1 MPRRTF
7 FTPTRAVLGLVLL
20 AGLVVGG
27 LAWVTASALQAEADR
42 RRANADIDRSNRE
55 HFALWRLD
63 SHLLA
68 PLGVENNRPFT
79 NYSALAAP
87 APLVLDEFGLPTADP
102 GRVPSP
108 LLSAELPPWMT
119 LHFEVDAERGWRS
132 PQVLPPTLARTLA
145 AEPLSL
151 PLTNCTPVHGE
162 RLDRLRTRFPLKPT
176 LAALAAVDRRDR
188 TNPPYFVP
196 VPLADDPSADKP
208 TATPQDGTSRTAPV
222 NVATAGRGFAYAAT
236 PSMTRNQM
244 AKMATS
250 DGLAEP
256 KPGPKPGET
265 VAAWMIAPKGDELE
279 TSAVLPPATVQ
290 EVELSAEARARK
302 GAFGQMQASRAGGY
316 ESVTPNNG
324 LPSYGLKAQPP
335 GVPAG
340 TSGVKPGPPLTD
352 EQKRLEDNFRNTA
365 EWTERLA
372 KTITDRS
379 QKDAEKLR
387 EAIEQQKSKQNA
399 VPSKVT
405 NTAIE
410 RQNANTPQG
419 LVSVKDGDPDGLAAV
434 PKSAPVVTPVAVR
447 LSPLRAAWLTDAD
460 GTVQLLLIRSAV
472 LRDGTVYQGVLL
484 DWQALRPELTAL
496 VTDLFPNAE
505 LVPLDDG
512 PNPDPETT
520 LNTLPVR
527 LVTHEPAEVPDPGFT
542 PLRLGLVIAWVAA
555 VLAIAAVAIG
565 GRAALVTSERRMR
578 FASAV
583 THELR
588 TPLTALQLHLDLL
601 TSGLITDE
609 EKKAEYLTTVAAETD
624 RLNRLVENVLDF
636 ARLEKSSALA
646 MARPI
651 PVAELL
657 SSLEQTWADRLR
669 GEGFELTVEAATT
682 DSQTVTVDSRVMAQ
696 VLGNLID
703 NARKYAKTAS
713 DRRIWVRAGAANGRV
728 SIEVEDCGPG
738 VPAGEEKSI
747 FKPFR
752 RGSTSTDTG
761 GAGLGLSLA
770 KEWAELFGGSL
781 TYHAGTAGGACFR
794 LELPG

>member
-1 MPRRTF
+1 MRRTL

-27 LAWVTASALQAEADR
+27 LAWVSVSALQAEADR
-42 RRANADIDRSNRE
+42 RRAHAENDRSTRE

-63 SHLLA
+63 SHLLG

-87 APLVLDEFGLPTADP
+87 APVVLDDTGLPTADP

-108 LLSAELPPWMT
+108 LLSADLPAWMV
-119 LHFEVDAERGWRS
+119 LHFELDAERGWRS
-132 PQVLPPTLARTLA
+132 PQVLPPTLARSLA
-145 AEPLSL
+145 AEPLNL
-151 PLTNCTPVHGE
+151 PLTNCTPARGE
-162 RLDRLRTRFPLKPT
+162 RLDRLRTRLPLPSTLAT
-176 LAALAAVDRRDR
+176 LAALDRRDR
-188 TNPPYFVP
+188 SHPPYFVP
-196 VPLADDPSADKP
+196 VPLADEPSADKP
-208 TATPQDGTSRTAPV
+208 TPAPLDGIGRTVPGDGFAS
-222 NVATAGRGFAYAAT
+222 ARGFAYGPAVV
-236 PSMTRNQM
+236 S
-244 AKMATS
+244 AKADEKKD
-250 DGLAEP
+250 DGHGLSVS
-256 KPGPKPGET
+256 KPGPKPGES
-265 VAAWMIAPKGDELE
+265 VAEWMRRPAGDEGE
-279 TSAVLPPATVQ
+279 LPSMPANVQ
-290 EVELSAEARARK
+290 EVELSPEARARK

-316 ESVTPNNG
+316 EPVVSNVA
-324 LPSYGLKAQPP
+324 LPAFGLKAPAP
-335 GVPAG
+335 GSPTPV
-340 TSGVKPGPPLTD
+340 SSVKPGPPLTD
-352 EQKRLEDNFRNTA
+352 EQTNYRNAT
-365 EWTERLA
+365 EWAERLA

-387 EAIEQQKSKQNA
+387 EVIEQKKSNTTAKSTEV
-399 VPSKVT
+399 VP
-405 NTAIE
+405 E
-410 RQNANTPQG
+410 RLRAKTPLG
-419 LVSVKDGDPDGLAAV
+419 LVSVKDGDPDGQAAV

-447 LSPLRAAWLTDAD
+447 LSPLRAAWLSAPD
-460 GTVQLLLIRSAV
+460 GTVHLLLVRAAGVRDAV
-472 LRDGTVYQGVLL
+472 VYQGVLL
-484 DWQALRPELTAL
+484 DWDALRTELTAL

-505 LVPLDDG
+505 LVPLGDG
-512 PNPDPETT
+512 PNPDPEAT

-527 LVTHEPAEVPDPGFT
+527 LDMHEPVEPTDPGFT
-542 PLRLGLVIAWVAA
+542 PLRLGLVIAWAAA
-555 VLAIAAVAIG
+555 VLAIAAVAVG
-565 GRAALVTSERRMR
+565 GRVALVTAERRMR

-609 EKKAEYLTTVAAETD
+609 AKKAEYLATVAAETD

-651 PVAELL
+651 PVSEVFATL
-657 SSLEQTWADRLR
+657 QYTWADRLR
-669 GEGFELTVEAATT
+669 NEGFELVAEASVP
-682 DSQTVTVDSRVMAQ
+682 DGQTVTFDSRVLEQ

-703 NARKYAKTAS
+703 NARKYAKTAT
-713 DRRIWVRAGAANGRV
+713 DRRIGVRASTTAGRV
-728 SIEVEDCGPG
+728 VIAVEDYGPG
-738 VPAGEEKSI
+738 VPPGEEKSI

-761 GAGLGLSLA
+761 GAGLGLALA

-781 TYHAGTAGGACFR
+781 TYRPGATGGACFR